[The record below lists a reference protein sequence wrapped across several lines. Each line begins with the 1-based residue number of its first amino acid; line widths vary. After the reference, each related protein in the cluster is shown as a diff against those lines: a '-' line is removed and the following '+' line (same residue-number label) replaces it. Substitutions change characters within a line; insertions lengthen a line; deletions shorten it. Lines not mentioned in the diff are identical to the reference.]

1 MIITKEIEINGQ
13 KLRKT
18 YSSKG
23 FYIIQNE
30 TGNKYSQAVDVLD
43 AVYTYTETD
52 EVSPLVE
59 ELTKKTLTGSD
70 VERALYKAKGM
81 DFEDLKALIQE
92 QLPNIDIKALG
103 IEFRAN
109 AFYRGATFNNIPLFD
124 AIGGL
129 LGYTPDDITYLFEF
143 KELPTK
149 GDN

>member
-1 MIITKEIEINGQ
+1 MLITKEIEINGQ

-18 YSSKG
+18 YSSQG

-52 EVSPLVE
+52 EPSPLVE
-59 ELTKKTLTGSD
+59 ELAKKTLTGSD

-81 DFEDLKALIQE
+81 DFEDLKAFIQQ

-109 AFYRGATFNNIPLFD
+109 AFYRGATFNDIPLFD
-124 AIGGL
+124 TIGGL

>member
-1 MIITKEIEINGQ
+1 MLITKEIEINGQ

-30 TGNKYSQAVDVLD
+30 TGNKYAQAVDVLD

-52 EVSPLVE
+52 EPSPLVE
-59 ELTKKTLTGSD
+59 ELAKKTLTGSD

-81 DFEDLKALIQE
+81 DFEDLKAFIQQ

-109 AFYRGATFNNIPLFD
+109 AFYRGATFNDMPLFD
-124 AIGGL
+124 TIGAL

-143 KELPTK
+143 KELPK
-149 GDN
+149 KEDK